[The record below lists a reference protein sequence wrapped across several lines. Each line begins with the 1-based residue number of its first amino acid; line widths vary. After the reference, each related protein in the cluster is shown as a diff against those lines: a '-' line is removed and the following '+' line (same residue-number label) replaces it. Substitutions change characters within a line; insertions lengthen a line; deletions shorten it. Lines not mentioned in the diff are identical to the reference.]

1 MSLDGNHVQIPN
13 ATIYK
18 SNIVNYTSN
27 PLRREEFDVGIGY
40 EDSVSAAQDLLRD
53 LLARHPAV
61 LPEPAPLILVDHL
74 GSSAVI
80 LRISF
85 WIDTVAHDQLKVKS
99 SVIRQTKQALE
110 DGGFSMPD
118 EAREVIFP
126 NGIPLRMV
134 DGEFEPGQLATGDE
148 PPVSLDAVEA
158 AVLTQEPAY
167 SVAEGN
173 LSNEDNEIRA
183 QARKA
188 PSPEGQQNLL
198 ATDLH
203 QTDSE

>member
-1 MSLDGNHVQIPN
+1 MQKRPWRPQSGSRSSL
-13 ATIYK
+13 
-18 SNIVNYTSN
+18 
-27 PLRREEFDVGIGY
+27 
-40 EDSVSAAQDLLRD
+40 
-53 LLARHPAV
+53 
-61 LPEPAPLILVDHL
+61 LVDHL